1 VNNNELSPQWLL
13 NFVTI
18 YQSLHTGNVDDIR
31 QIYHRDIIFEDPL
44 HRVEGL
50 DNLLDYFNK
59 LYQNLSYCQF
69 IITDSFYSHNRA
81 AVYWVMSFKHA
92 NLNGG
97 ELVEVIGHTHLKG
110 INDKVTYHRD
120 YLDAGA
126 MLYEHIPV
134 LGSAI
139 RFVKKRASQ

>member
-1 VNNNELSPQWLL
+1 MNNNELSPQWLL

-18 YQSLHTGNVDDIR
+18 YQSLHTDNVDDIR

-50 DNLLDYFNK
+50 NNLLDYFNK
-59 LYQNLSYCQF
+59 LYQNLSYCEF
-69 IITDSFYSHNRA
+69 IITDSFYSHNQA
-81 AVYWVMSFKHA
+81 AVYWVMSFKHP

-110 INDKVTYHRD
+110 IDDKVTYHRD